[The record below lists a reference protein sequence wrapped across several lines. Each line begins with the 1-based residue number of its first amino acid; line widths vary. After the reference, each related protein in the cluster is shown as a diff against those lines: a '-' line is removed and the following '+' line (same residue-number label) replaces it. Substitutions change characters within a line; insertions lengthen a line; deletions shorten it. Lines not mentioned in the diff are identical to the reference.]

1 MLITPEKIEM
11 CDKCGKNEAEFET
24 SVTVEGSGALKV
36 LNLCENCM
44 MELINKLVANTQ
56 EENEDANHG

>member
-1 MLITPEKIEM
+1 MMITPEKIEM
-11 CDKCGKNEAEFET
+11 CDKCGKNEAEYET
-24 SVTVEGSGALKV
+24 SVTMEGSGVLKV

-56 EENEDANHG
+56 EANDADNT